1 MPGRVRGPGG
11 FLLRYQIN
19 MRRPWIVAHR
29 GASGYAPENTLAAFR
44 RAVELGA
51 KFIET
56 DLHLTRDLRFA
67 AIHDSTLER
76 TTNGRGLVH
85 DFSQL
90 ELREFDAGSWFGSQF
105 AGERLPTLDEILA
118 FGRESDVTFYLEIK
132 SEEAWGLHDALVGA
146 LRANKATDRVIV
158 LSFGADNLER
168 IHQLDD
174 TVMTGFLFDEP
185 RANAVDL
192 ALRMGARQ
200 LAPRADL
207 VTAALVEQAHRA
219 DLRVVTWTLNEPGQ
233 MRAAL
238 AAGVDGVMTDYP
250 DRLRA
255 VIDEWFRSPVQGAE

>member
-1 MPGRVRGPGG
+1 
-11 FLLRYQIN
+11 
-19 MRRPWIVAHR
+19 MRQPWLVAHR

-56 DLHLTRDLRFA
+56 DLHLTSDLRFA
-67 AIHDSTLER
+67 VIHDHSLER

-85 DFSQL
+85 DMSQA
-90 ELREFDAGSWFGSQF
+90 ELRAFDAGSWFSPAF
-105 AGERLPTLDEILA
+105 AGERIPTLDEVLA
-118 FGRESDVTFYLEIK
+118 FGREFDVTFFLEIK

-174 TVMTGFLFDEP
+174 QIMTGFLFDEP
-185 RANAVDL
+185 LPNAVEL
-192 ALRMGARQ
+192 TLRMGARQ
-200 LAPRADL
+200 MAPRGNL
-207 VTAALVEQAHRA
+207 VTPDLVEQAHRA
-219 DLRVVTWTLNEPGQ
+219 DLSVVTWTLNEPEQ

-255 VIDEWFRSPVQGAE
+255 VMDEWFSSPVQNPK

>member
-1 MPGRVRGPGG
+1 M
-11 FLLRYQIN
+11 
-19 MRRPWIVAHR
+19 
-29 GASGYAPENTLAAFR
+29 AAFR
-44 RAVELGA
+44 LAAEMGA
-51 KFIET
+51 QFIET
-56 DLHLTRDLRFA
+56 DLHLTNDLRFA

-85 DFSQL
+85 GRSL
-90 ELREFDAGSWFGSQF
+90 AELREFDAGSWFGPQF

-174 TVMTGFLFDEP
+174 QVMTGFLFEEP
-185 RANAVDL
+185 HPDAVDM

-200 LAPRADL
+200 IAPRGDL
-207 VTAALVEQAHRA
+207 VTAAMVQQAHRA
-219 DLRVVTWTLNEPGQ
+219 DLRVVTWTLNQPEQ

-255 VIDEWFRSPVQGAE
+255 VVDEWFASAVQGPE

>member
-1 MPGRVRGPGG
+1 MQGPGG
-11 FLLRYQIN
+11 FLLRYRID

-29 GASGYAPENTLAAFR
+29 GASAYAPENTLAAFR

-56 DLHLTRDLRFA
+56 DLHFTRDLRFA

-90 ELREFDAGSWFGSQF
+90 ELREFDAGSWFGPQF

-118 FGRESDVTFYLEIK
+118 FGREFDVTFYLEIK
-132 SEEAWGLHDALVGA
+132 AAQTWGLHDALVGA
-146 LRANKATDRVIV
+146 LRAAQATDRVIV
-158 LSFGADNLER
+158 ISFGAADLER
-168 IHQLDD
+168 IHHLDD
-174 TVMTGFLFDEP
+174 QVMTGFLIDEP
-185 RANAVDL
+185 RSDAVEM

-200 LAPRADL
+200 IAPHGGL
-207 VTAALVEQAHRA
+207 ITAALVEQAHRA
-219 DLRVVTWTLNEPGQ
+219 DLRVVTWTLNEPEQ

-255 VIDEWFRSPVQGAE
+255 VIDEWFSSPVQGAE